1 MTSPTES
8 PTGRQGRSPSS
19 SGVLPT
25 RISWAWATLFVGVAL
40 GIALVDFLAQNTRS
54 VRIEFFSASGHVPVA
69 VALLVAALAGAA
81 LVLIVGGARMGQL
94 RRGLRSRNGTRG
106 EVRAP
111 AAEPN
116 AAFPGDRDSWGSSRV
131 RPNGYLTIH
140 AGPGSGIRLSAR
152 LGPLEPLAIRTGVV
166 QTRATISWIEL
177 ALLLFASLR
186 DK

>member
-8 PTGRQGRSPSS
+8 PTGRQGRFPSS

-94 RRGLRSRNGTRG
+94 RRGLRTRNVTLR
-106 EVRAP
+106 EVREP

-116 AAFPGDRDSWGSSRV
+116 APSQE
-131 RPNGYLTIH
+131 TEI
-140 AGPGSGIRLSAR
+140 AGEACGSGQMGTS
-152 LGPLEPLAIRTGVV
+152 PSTPV
-166 QTRATISWIEL
+166 RAP
-177 ALLLFASLR
+177 AS
-186 DK
+186 D